1 VAIYCA
7 SANPHKVSEMA
18 EILGP
23 LGIELY
29 PRPDHVPDVIED
41 ADTLVGNARLKAVAI
56 AQATGY
62 PALADDTGLEVD
74 ALGGLPGVRSAR
86 YAGEGAVDA
95 DNVAKLLS
103 ELDVFGADAPEQRRA
118 RFRTVVLVHWPTGEE
133 LVAEGVVEGHIAAMP
148 TGENGFGYDPVFVP
162 DEAGGRTFA
171 ELTSTEKHAIS
182 HRGRA
187 LRSMAVLLQPGAIVP
202 APDALTP
209 SAPMPA
215 EPTPA
220 IGWGMGDVFYALL
233 FWICGGLF
241 AGIVLIATGN
251 SDSSGSTI
259 TELGLGA
266 LVVSL
271 VSGWPGFLGWP
282 IVASY
287 RKGQRSLAKDFGLE
301 IRGID
306 VAWGLLGGF
315 VALALSAAGSI
326 VWAFFSGESA
336 PTNTDFLPTRPG
348 PLTALTIFFFVAI
361 CTPIIEELFFRGL
374 FLRAVGRRWNLS
386 VAVVSTSLVF
396 GLFHTQ
402 GGSLGKAAFI
412 VGVTASYGAV
422 FALLD
427 VRANGRL
434 GPSIVAHMMVNS
446 IGVLAALYA

>member
-1 VAIYCA
+1 MAIYCA

-103 ELDVFGADAPEQRRA
+103 ELNVFDANSPEQRRA
-118 RFRTVVLVHWPTGEE
+118 RFRTVIVVHWPTGEE
-133 LVAEGVVEGHIAAMP
+133 LIAEGVVEGHIAMVP

-171 ELTSTEKHAIS
+171 ELTSVEKNAIS

-187 LRSMAVLLQPGAIVP
+187 LRSMAAMLKPGAIV
-202 APDALTP
+202 
-209 SAPMPA
+209 A
-215 EPTPA
+215 EPDMSALAEPVPV
-220 IGWGMGDVFYALL
+220 ISWGMGDVFYALL
-233 FWICGGLF
+233 FWICGGLL
-241 AGIVLIATGN
+241 AGIVLISSGN
-251 SDSSGSTI
+251 SDSTSSSV
-259 TELGLGA
+259 TELGLGV

-287 RKGQRSLAKDFGLE
+287 TKGQRSLAKDFGLE
-301 IRGID
+301 IRPID
-306 VAWGLLGGF
+306 VSWGLLGGA
-315 VALALSAAGSI
+315 VALLLSAFGSGA
-326 VWAFFSGESA
+326 WAFFSGESA
-336 PTNTDFLPTRPG
+336 PTNTDFLPTRPSL
-348 PLTALTIFFFVAI
+348 LTALVIFFFVAI
-361 CTPIIEELFFRGL
+361 CTPIVEELFFRGL
-374 FLRAVGRRWNLS
+374 FLRAVGRRWSLS
-386 VAVVSTSLVF
+386 VAVVTTSVVF
-396 GLFHTQ
+396 GLFHSQ
-402 GGSLGKAAFI
+402 GGSLGKMAFI
-412 VGVTASYGAV
+412 VAVTASYGAV

-434 GPSIVAHMMVNS
+434 GPSIVAHMVVNTV
-446 IGVLAALYA
+446 GVFAALYA